1 VRSIII
7 VITFVLLAGGVYFA
21 LQKKGPGSV
30 EEPLKEQVAKEES
43 KVEKVEKVEKKVP
56 QEAAKVEK
64 VEIVKSPTPWSNEE
78 EEFKDKKEWLKGYQ
92 DKVLEAIKLTQTTPE
107 DKEAFEELQ
116 GHLQKL
122 WDDQDKDQLKKL
134 SFEEM
139 ENAKIPEEALAKLKE
154 ELNRE
159 PSSE

>member
-1 VRSIII
+1 MRSIII
-7 VITFVLLAGGVYFA
+7 VIAFVLLAGGVYFA
-21 LQKKGPGSV
+21 LQKEGPGPV
-30 EEPLKEQVAKEES
+30 QAPLKEQIAKEES
-43 KVEKVEKVEKKVP
+43 KLEKVAP
-56 QEAAKVEK
+56 QESAKVETVET
-64 VEIVKSPTPWSNEE
+64 VEIVKSPTPWSNED
-78 EEFKDKKEWLKGYQ
+78 EEFKAKKEWLKGYQ

-107 DKEAFEELQ
+107 DKAAFEELQ
-116 GHLQKL
+116 SHLQKL

-139 ENAKIPEEALAKLKE
+139 ENAKIPDEALAKLKE

>member
-1 VRSIII
+1 
-7 VITFVLLAGGVYFA
+7 
-21 LQKKGPGSV
+21 
-30 EEPLKEQVAKEES
+30 VAKEES

>member
-7 VITFVLLAGGVYFA
+7 VIAFVLLAGGVYFA
-21 LQKKGPGSV
+21 FQKNGPGPV
-30 EEPLKEQVAKEES
+30 QAPLKEQVAKEES
-43 KVEKVEKVEKKVP
+43 KLEKVEKEAP
-56 QEAAKVEK
+56 QEVAKVEK

-78 EEFKDKKEWLKGYQ
+78 EGFKAKKEWLKGYQ

-107 DKEAFEELQ
+107 DKVAFEELQ
-116 GHLQKL
+116 RHLQKL

-139 ENAKIPEEALAKLKE
+139 ENAKIPDEALAKLKE